1 MMGSDV
7 NFSYK
12 GLLQE
17 DLHSKS
23 NTNLRSY
30 SHNNSMAN
38 ISSNLNNGSM

>member
-7 NFSYK
+7 NSSYK

-23 NTNLRSY
+23 HTNLRSY
-30 SHNNSMAN
+30 SHNNSLAN
-38 ISSNLNNGSM
+38 ISTNLSNGSM